1 MSLIYDD
8 FLVEMNIWRPSAH
21 PNTSIRQSE
30 VVQFHFKVRESQ
42 RLAGAGRVTRGRR
55 SLTFGRDVTT
65 ICLGRTKKYGE
76 SGTTIGRF
84 YKLACD
90 GFLSIVPDVFVL
102 HEGA

>member
-21 PNTSIRQSE
+21 PNTSIRQFE

-42 RLAGAGRVTRGRR
+42 RPAGAGRVTRGRG
-55 SLTFGRDVTT
+55 SLTFGRDATT

-76 SGTTIGRF
+76 SGITIGMF
-84 YKLACD
+84 YKLT
-90 GFLSIVPDVFVL
+90 
-102 HEGA
+102 H